1 LGFWSELA
9 RRELVW
15 QTPFT
20 QTLDD
25 SDAPNYRWFAD
36 GRLNVSYNCLDV
48 HLAERGHQTALIFEG
63 EPGDSRC
70 LSYRELHVEVCRC
83 ANALKDQGV
92 RLGDRVVI
100 YMPLVPEIVVAMH
113 ACARIGAIHSVVFGG
128 FSATSLKD
136 RIEDAGAKLLIT
148 ADGGWRGGRAIE
160 LKAAVDQALAA
171 GCRTIER
178 VIVYRRTGEPVS
190 MDAKRDVWWHEVVEG
205 RRPSA
210 RPNRSARST
219 RCFFFIPQG
228 QRVSSKG
235 FSTRAQAI
243 SSVRSSRCNGY
254 LICAPTQ
261 RIPRTIPI
269 RTSIWCGTRHRHAV
283 GSHAATA
290 RRCDQPAAMR
300 RKLKLICTSSPTHSV
315 DFQSP

>member
-1 LGFWSELA
+1 LQRPEVEALYQQAAADYLGFWSELA

-36 GRLNVSYNCLDV
+36 RRLNVSYNCLDV

-63 EPGDSRC
+63 EPGDSRR
-70 LSYRELHVEVCRC
+70 LSYRELHAEVCRC

-148 ADGGWRGGRAIE
+148 QQEEARGDEEHSEEECAAKAFGEEAHGAQARRA
-160 LKAAVDQALAA
+160 Q
-171 GCRTIER
+171 
-178 VIVYRRTGEPVS
+178 
-190 MDAKRDVWWHEVVEG
+190 
-205 RRPSA
+205 
-210 RPNRSARST
+210 
-219 RCFFFIPQG
+219 
-228 QRVSSKG
+228 
-235 FSTRAQAI
+235 TRA
-243 SSVRSSRCNGY
+243 
-254 LICAPTQ
+254 
-261 RIPRTIPI
+261 
-269 RTSIWCGTRHRHAV
+269 
-283 GSHAATA
+283 
-290 RRCDQPAAMR
+290 
-300 RKLKLICTSSPTHSV
+300 
-315 DFQSP
+315 